1 MTEQECG
8 TPIGLEPEV
17 GADDGDKGQSFAHR
31 VGRVG
36 AMVGDG
42 VV

>member
-8 TPIGLEPEV
+8 TPIGLEPEG
-17 GADDGDKGQSFAHR
+17 GADNGDEGRNFACR
-31 VGRVG
+31 VGHVG